1 VRGWLCS
8 SLEKLIMIDFDYEA
22 LRCIGLN
29 NTIIARLA
37 DTSGCAPG
45 SRLCRITE
53 YQRNRITLHD
63 GSAEFSARALPRLL
77 ADTPLCVGDWIIAAT
92 NPLGEVWISQ
102 RLSPMNQITRA
113 DSPPIASNIDTALL
127 VMGLDGDFNL
137 RRIERYLAMT
147 AGAEITPLII
157 LSKPDIA
164 SQREQKIA
172 ALTARIPPGTEYLE
186 INGTDPAS
194 VAQLDSWLGP
204 GQTICLLGSSGAGKS
219 TLTNVLTG
227 AAQETSGVRDGDNRG
242 RHTTT
247 ARSMHICRSGACII
261 DTPGLRSLS
270 PETLSS
276 AFDDIETLAIN
287 CQFRDCRHD
296 GEPGCAVAG
305 QIDPD
310 RLHNFHKLQ
319 REVRRN
325 QQTALERIAER
336 NKWKSLMKSAA
347 ARSRQKRS

>member
-1 VRGWLCS
+1 
-8 SLEKLIMIDFDYEA
+8 LEKLIMIDFNYEA

-29 NTIIARLA
+29 NTIVARLA
-37 DTSGCAPG
+37 ETSASAPG

-53 YQRNRITLHD
+53 YQRKHITLHD

-77 ADTPLCVGDWIIAAT
+77 ADTPLCVGDWIIAET

-102 RLSPMNQITRA
+102 RLSPVNQIARA

-137 RRIERYLAMT
+137 RRIERYLALS
-147 AGAEITPLII
+147 ASAEISPLII
-157 LSKPDIA
+157 LSKPDI
-164 SQREQKIA
+164 STDSEDKIA
-172 ALTARIPPGTEYLE
+172 ALIARIPPGTAYLK
-186 INGTDPAS
+186 INGTDPVS
-194 VAQLDSWLGP
+194 VAQLDSWLAP

-219 TLTNVLTG
+219 TLTNALTG
-227 AAQETSGVRDGDNRG
+227 AAQGTGGVRHGDNRG

-247 ARSMHICRSGACII
+247 TRSMHICRNGACII

-276 AFDDIETLAIN
+276 AFGDIETLAIN
-287 CQFRDCRHD
+287 CQFRDCRHG

-305 QIDPD
+305 HIDPD
-310 RLHNFHKLQ
+310 RLHNYHKLQ

-347 ARSRQKRS
+347 ARSRLKRG

>member
-1 VRGWLCS
+1 
-8 SLEKLIMIDFDYEA
+8 MIDFDYEA
-22 LRCIGLN
+22 LRRIGLN
-29 NTIIARLA
+29 NTIISRLA
-37 DTSGCAPG
+37 ETSASTPG

-53 YQRNRITLHD
+53 YQRDRITLHD
-63 GSAEFSARALPRLL
+63 GAAEFNARALPRLL
-77 ADTPLCVGDWIIAAT
+77 ADTPLCVGDWVIAENNAL
-92 NPLGEVWISQ
+92 NEVWISE

-137 RRIERYLAMT
+137 RRLERYLALI

-157 LSKPDIA
+157 LSKPDISPDA
-164 SQREQKIA
+164 DSKIA
-172 ALTARIPPGTEYLE
+172 ALVARIPPGADFVK

-194 VAQLDSWLGP
+194 VAQLNSWLGA

-219 TLTNVLTG
+219 TLTNALTG
-227 AAQETSGVRDGDNRG
+227 ALQETGGVRHGDNRG

-247 ARSMHICRSGACII
+247 ARSMHICPSGACII
-261 DTPGLRSLS
+261 DTPGLRCLS
-270 PETLSS
+270 PDSLSS
-276 AFDDIETLAIN
+276 AFDDIESLAVN
-287 CQFRDCRHD
+287 CQFRDCRHE
-296 GEPGCAVAG
+296 GEKGCAVSG

-310 RLHNFHKLQ
+310 RLRNYHKLQ

-336 NKWKSLMKSAA
+336 NKWKSLMKSAV